1 MNSIKTDYMNSKS
14 IKTDSMNSNY
24 INENDFCDLI
34 THINAISSKYKDGK
48 TIEDR
53 IFFGLC
59 VKVVFQLETIL
70 YNEANIHGYNA
81 FDDSTIGYGNKVTT
95 MRLNEILNN
104 ELDDMTVENKKL
116 KEQID
121 ILTEYI
127 SYNCNIPIESISG
140 KDANARTLN
149 NKTSLLNENFQKEYK
164 ENIDLCCCIII

>member
-1 MNSIKTDYMNSKS
+1 MNSIKTDY
-14 IKTDSMNSNY
+14 MNSNY

-34 THINAISSKYKDGK
+34 THIHAISSKYKDGK

-59 VKVVFQLETIL
+59 VKVIFQLETIL

-127 SYNCNIPIESISG
+127 SYNCDIPCDIPVTSKTNTDSISG
-140 KDANARTLN
+140 KDERTLD
-149 NKTSLLNENFQKEYK
+149 NKTLLLNENFQKEYK

>member
-1 MNSIKTDYMNSKS
+1 MNS

-34 THINAISSKYKDGK
+34 THIHAISSKYKDGK

-53 IFFGLC
+53 ILFGLC
-59 VKVVFQLETIL
+59 VKVIFQLETIL
-70 YNEANIHGYNA
+70 YSECFNGNVNA
-81 FDDSTIGYGNKVTT
+81 FNKIDNTYNDTTLNCGNKVTT

-127 SYNCNIPIESISG
+127 SYNCDIPIESISG
-140 KDANARTLN
+140 KDERNLN

-164 ENIDLCCCIII
+164 ENIDLCCCIIT